1 VCCALEKTVTR
12 RHRSRMD
19 HSLALVR
26 GGFDQAVEGIG
37 GVQTVR
43 TGCRVLR
50 SGKNSNAQASLRD
63 GS

>member
-1 VCCALEKTVTR
+1 MD
-12 RHRSRMD
+12 RSLAMVRRMD
-19 HSLALVR
+19 LSLVLVR

>member
-1 VCCALEKTVTR
+1 
-12 RHRSRMD
+12 MD